1 MSCSDADVKEIT
13 GVQTCA
19 DFGPFISAS
28 ECILSGISSCLSMK
42 GVTDECQDQACAW
55 LSAHLY
61 SITSQG
67 GASRSKKRETF
78 ENYTVEYAMSQVQGQ
93 GALSTSYG
101 QTANLLTQ
109 GCLQESYKAPS
120 MVCFFG

>member
-28 ECILSGISSCLSMK
+28 ECILGGISGCLSMK